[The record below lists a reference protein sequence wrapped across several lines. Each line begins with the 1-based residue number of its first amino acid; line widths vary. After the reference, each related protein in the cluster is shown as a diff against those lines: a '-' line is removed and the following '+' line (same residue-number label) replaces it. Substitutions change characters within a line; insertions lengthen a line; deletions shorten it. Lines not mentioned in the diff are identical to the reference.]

1 MNRLMVF
8 LEMSQHIVK
17 SALLSWSYIRGG
29 FPQFSLTSFNLFTN
43 VSILI
48 DAQSIEHHTV
58 APYTKASF
66 LFLLEW
72 DESSSERTW
81 LFVWAYLTV
90 SVLFRERE
98 EERGDEE
105 EEKGGPYC
113 RNHYAA

>member
-1 MNRLMVF
+1 MLWNLHCSPAPTSEQMFHPVF
-8 LEMSQHIVK
+8 SHFI
-17 SALLSWSYIRGG
+17 
-29 FPQFSLTSFNLFTN
+29 NLFTN
-43 VSILI
+43 VSILL
-48 DAQSIEHHTV
+48 DAESIEHHTV

-72 DESSSERTW
+72 DESSSEQTW

-98 EERGDEE
+98 ERGDEE
-105 EEKGGPYC
+105 EEKGGPYP